1 MTSKVAAAL
10 AAIALVLTGCASSTE
25 PDGATPSASV
35 TVPAETTLTEWVN
48 EAGLITAITTITNG
62 LTTDLANLTSTDVTA
77 VGEAFTKRAAEIT
90 DLAQTIAGEAS
101 TDDAAYEQLRAS
113 VVTALEGF
121 SEKAAALGAATADER
136 AAAVLGAT
144 TALTAVTT
152 AIQALVDYIA
162 THGTD
167 TVHPAA

>member
-10 AAIALVLTGCASSTE
+10 AVLALVLTGCSSSTDA
-25 PDGATPSASV
+25 PSPSASV

-77 VGEAFTKRAAEIT
+77 VGEAFTKRATEVT
-90 DLAQTIAGEAS
+90 DLAKSIAAEAS

-136 AAAVLGAT
+136 AAAVLAAT
-144 TALTAVTT
+144 TSLTAVTT

-162 THGTD
+162 AHGTD
-167 TVHPAA
+167 KVHPAA